1 MATSNGQARQT
12 LYPMLL
18 EPVLHKRVWGGR
30 KLETLFGKHLPSN
43 EPYGESWELHDTVT
57 VANGVLQGRTLADV
71 LKQYGNAI
79 IGDGNDGSQGFPL
92 LIKFLDAEQWL
103 SIQVHPDDEFA
114 AELEG
119 DPRGKTEAWYVLDAQ
134 PNARLVIGIEPETP
148 LDAVKT
154 AIENNTLEDL
164 LVYGDVARGD
174 VLLIDAG
181 TVHAIGKG
189 IVIYE
194 VQQSSD
200 VTYRLYDW
208 GRMGL
213 DGKPREL
220 HIEKSLKVANL
231 ETLPTIDHED
241 SSTKAVSVISSQY
254 FTTLRHTL
262 RDESLPLSTEGQH
275 FHALTCIDG
284 TLTIAA
290 DAGDVE
296 FKTGQ
301 TILIPAALGSYILRG
316 TGVALN
322 SMQRST
328 VG

>member
-1 MATSNGQARQT
+1 MSQQQT

-30 KLETLFGKHLPSN
+30 RLDTLFAKHLPSD

-57 VANGVLQGRTLADV
+57 VANGVHQGRTIADLV
-71 LKQYGNAI
+71 GEYGAAL
-79 IGDGNDGSQGFPL
+79 IGPDNDPALGFPL
-92 LIKFLDAEQWL
+92 LIKLLDAEQWL
-103 SIQVHPDDEFA
+103 SVQVHPDDQFA

-134 PNARLVIGIEPETP
+134 PDARLVIGIQPGAPIET
-148 LDAVKT
+148 VKQ
-154 AIENNTLEDL
+154 AIENSTLEDL
-164 LVYGDVARGD
+164 LVYASVTRDD
-174 VLLIDAG
+174 VLQIEAG
-181 TVHAIGKG
+181 TIHAIGAG

-231 ETLPTIDHED
+231 ETLPAIRHED
-241 SSTKAVSVISSQY
+241 SADKAVTVIESEY
-254 FTTLRHTL
+254 FVTLRHTL
-262 RDESLPLSTEGQH
+262 RDAPLSLSTGGRD
-275 FHALTCIDG
+275 FHILTCIQGELNIITGSDDLRF
-284 TLTIAA
+284 T
-290 DAGDVE
+290 V
-296 FKTGQ
+296 GQ
-301 TILIPAALGSYILRG
+301 TVLIPAALGDYTLRG
-316 TGVALN
+316 TGIALN
-322 SMQRST
+322 SMQSLPEIANE
-328 VG
+328 

>member
-1 MATSNGQARQT
+1 MSISDGHTGEAV
-12 LYPMLL
+12 YPMLL

-30 KLETLFGKHLPSN
+30 KLETLFGKQLPSD
-43 EPYGESWELHDTVT
+43 EPYGESWEVHDTVS
-57 VANGVLQGRTLADV
+57 VANGALQGRTLADV
-71 LKQYGNAI
+71 LKQYGSEI
-79 IGDGNDGSQGFPL
+79 IGEANDPTQGFPL
-92 LIKFLDAEQWL
+92 LVKILDAEQWL
-103 SIQVHPDDEFA
+103 SVQVHPDDKFA

-134 PNARLVIGIEPETP
+134 ANSRLVIGIEPSTP
-148 LDAVKT
+148 LDTVKT
-154 AIENNTLEDL
+154 AIENNSLEDL
-164 LVYGDVARGD
+164 LVYGDVERGD
-174 VLLIDAG
+174 VLLINAG
-181 TVHAIGKG
+181 TIHAIGEG

-231 ETLPTIDHED
+231 ETLPTIEHED
-241 SSTKAVSVISSQY
+241 STSKAAVVISSEY
-254 FTTLRHTL
+254 FATLRHTL
-262 RDESLPLSTEGQH
+262 RDESLPLSTEGKY

-284 TLTIAA
+284 TLTIAS
-290 DAGDVE
+290 DQGDVD
-296 FKTGQ
+296 FKVGQ
-301 TILIPAALGSYILRG
+301 TVLIPAALGSYVLRG

-322 SMQRST
+322 SMQHST
-328 VG
+328 AV